1 MIYETL
7 IIGILIAV
15 LYTEITNVF
24 PGGIIVP
31 AYTALYLDE
40 PLRVLMTIVI
50 AFLSLYTYR
59 GLSRSLILFGKRRFV
74 MFILLG
80 VVWAQLWIIL
90 LPYVFKGPSGLK
102 AIGLIIPG
110 LLANNLEKQ
119 PTFFTLAS
127 LLIVSTIIYASVR
140 IIGWIIP

>member
-50 AFLSLYTYR
+50 AFLSLFTYR
-59 GLSRSLILFGKRRFV
+59 WLSRSLILFGKRRFV

-127 LLIVSTIIYASVR
+127 LVIVSIIIYASVR

>member
-31 AYTALYLDE
+31 AYMALYLDE
-40 PLRVLMTIVI
+40 PLRILMTIVI
-50 AFLSLYTYR
+50 AFLSLFTYR
-59 GLSRSLILFGKRRFV
+59 WLSRSLILFGKRRFV

-127 LLIVSTIIYASVR
+127 LVIVSTIIYASVR
-140 IIGWIIP
+140 VIGWIIP

>member
-31 AYTALYLDE
+31 AYMALYLDE

-50 AFLSLYTYR
+50 AFLSLFTYQW
-59 GLSRSLILFGKRRFV
+59 LSRSLILFGKRRFV

-102 AIGLIIPG
+102 VIGLIIPG

-119 PTFFTLAS
+119 NTFSTLAS
-127 LLIVSTIIYASVR
+127 LVIVSTIIYATVR